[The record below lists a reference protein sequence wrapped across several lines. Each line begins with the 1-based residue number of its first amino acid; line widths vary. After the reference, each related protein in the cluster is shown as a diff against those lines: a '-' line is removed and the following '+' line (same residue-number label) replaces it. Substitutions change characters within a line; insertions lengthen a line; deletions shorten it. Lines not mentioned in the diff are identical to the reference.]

1 MSAIQSTDIQ
11 FKTLVDL
18 REEVINTVSPY
29 HREIKDIPSGS
40 IINIF
45 NSFQMPVTN
54 TTLYTGFWNDG
65 EKDYIVTVTDK
76 YVDDERVK
84 LMGGGGKRRKS
95 RKTRSKSKRRQTS
108 KN

>member
-18 REEVINTVSPY
+18 TEEVINTISPY
-29 HREIKDIPSGS
+29 HRETKEIPAES
-40 IINIF
+40 IINVF
-45 NSFQMPVTN
+45 NQFQMPVTN

-76 YVDDERVK
+76 YVDDGRVK
-84 LMGGGGKRRKS
+84 LLGGGKRRKS
-95 RKTRSKSKRRQTS
+95 RKTRSKSKRRHTR